1 MLILISYYI
10 IILISIIGYGLFFL
24 ELFKKKL
31 DSSNFGYVGLFG
43 IYVLLIYSYLSNF
56 IIAHSMLHNTL
67 LIILGLIF
75 FSLRIL
81 NNFSEYKKEIF
92 LTIIIFLVISSSL
105 FLYKNHD
112 DFPYYHFPYTY
123 YLTQNSFYIGVGQ
136 FNHGFRTPSS
146 LFYLNSLFYLPYA
159 KFYLF
164 HFTSIYI
171 LGFANIILLKNIHSY
186 FTYLKFKKERI
197 NIKNYLSLFSIIF
210 INIFFY
216 RIAEHGTDRSAQ
228 ILIFLLIIELIILI
242 NLKNIKNINLF
253 NLYLL
258 AALIISLKAF
268 YILYIVFFIPLL
280 FLTKSKNKN
289 YIEALIF
296 LIFNRFFVLFLLL
309 LFFVL
314 FTSFI
319 NTGCIIYPVSSTC
332 FDSLNW
338 GIPSVEALKMNN
350 HYELWSKG
358 GRTPISRVLNPNEY
372 IQGFYWVKNWIDIY
386 FFNKVSDFILGLTL
400 LVTIIIVSFKKN
412 FFQKYKKK
420 DNSYVYLIYLI
431 LIILGFEWFYNHP
444 ALRYGGY
451 CIIALLFFIPVCLK
465 LDSNKIDYKEY
476 TRITLILGLITISIF
491 NLRNVNRIIK
501 EVNFYAY
508 KPISE
513 TFYLVE
519 DGNFRIHNSMNKLIT
534 VYNDCISLKNSCNLE
549 KQKVY
554 RKYGKIIFNNR
565 IND

>member
-1 MLILISYYI
+1 M
-10 IILISIIGYGLFFL
+10 
-24 ELFKKKL
+24 K
-31 DSSNFGYVGLFG
+31 
-43 IYVLLIYSYLSNF
+43 
-56 IIAHSMLHNTL
+56 
-67 LIILGLIF
+67 
-75 FSLRIL
+75 IL

-92 LTIIIFLVISSSL
+92 LTTIIFLAISSSL

-146 LFYLNSLFYLPYA
+146 IFYLNSLFYLPFA

-186 FTYLKFKKERI
+186 FTYLKFKKEKI

-242 NLKNIKNINLF
+242 NLKDIKNTNLF

-258 AALIISLKAF
+258 AGLIISLKAF

-289 YIEALIF
+289 YIEALFF
-296 LIFNRFFVLFLLL
+296 LILNKFFVLFLLL

-319 NTGCIIYPVSSTC
+319 NTGCIIYPVSITC

-358 GRTPISRVLNPNEY
+358 GRTPISRVLNPDEY

-386 FFNKVSDFILGLTL
+386 FFNKVYDFILGLTL
-400 LVTIIIVSFKKN
+400 LVIIVIFSFKKN

-420 DNSYVYLIYLI
+420 DNSSIYLIYFI

-465 LDSNKIDYKEY
+465 LDSDKIDYKEY
-476 TRITLILGLITISIF
+476 TKITIILGLITVSVF
-491 NLRNVNRIIK
+491 NLRNTNRIIK

-508 KPISE
+508 KPISK

-519 DGNFRIHNSMNKLIT
+519 KDNFRIHNSMNKLIT
-534 VYNDCISLKNSCNLE
+534 VYNDCIDLKDSCNLE

-554 RKYGKIIFNNR
+554 RKYGKIIFNNK

>member
-1 MLILISYYI
+1 MLILISYYF
-10 IILISIIGYGLFFL
+10 IILISILGYGLFFL

-56 IIAHSMLHNTL
+56 VIAHSLLHNTL
-67 LIILGLIF
+67 LLILGLIF

-92 LTIIIFLVISSSL
+92 LAIIIFLVISSSL

-146 LFYLNSLFYLPYA
+146 IFYLNSLFYLPYA

-171 LGFANIILLKNIHSY
+171 LGFANIILLKNINSY
-186 FTYLKFKKERI
+186 FTYLKFKKEKI
-197 NIKNYLSLFSIIF
+197 DIKNYLSLFSIIF

-242 NLKNIKNINLF
+242 NIKNIKNTNLF

-268 YILYIVFFIPLL
+268 YILYVVFFIPLF
-280 FLTKSKNKN
+280 FLVKSQNKN

-332 FDSLNW
+332 FNSLNW
-338 GIPSVEALKMNN
+338 AIPSVEVLKMNN

-358 GRTPISRVLNPNEY
+358 GRTPISRVLNPDEY

-400 LVTIIIVSFKKN
+400 LVIIVIVFFRKN

-420 DNSYVYLIYLI
+420 DNNYIYLIYLI

-465 LDSNKIDYKEY
+465 LDSKKIDYKEY
-476 TRITLILGLITISIF
+476 TRITLILGLITILIF
-491 NLRNVNRIIK
+491 NLRNINRIIK

-519 DGNFRIHNSMNKLIT
+519 NGNFRIHNSMNKLIT
-534 VYNDCISLKNSCNLE
+534 VYNDCISLKSSCNLE